1 MSKILT
7 TNKYFVVTF
16 ILAIIL
22 GGMTYGNLPGVE
34 PAAPVLVVDGETFNF
49 ADYGTVTHEQVAIFN
64 YLTTLF
70 DQPTDD
76 WDGWYIEPQYYG
88 LFHYVLAF
96 MAYSLAMYYETTPG
110 YRTDYYSDVSSGLI
124 EKFNTSYA
132 DYGEDSIEY
141 MEWMYASL
149 YLNWTEY
156 YYPDAVNPDA
166 DDIYTG
172 GFRGP
177 ANIMWTAHYAL
188 MELLHERNFN
198 LAIYD
203 DEIDYYME
211 DWNMSMTTDGFG
223 NPQEGGIWETGMI
236 PCEPYEVWTQ
246 CTCVPIYMTELYD
259 NMYGTD
265 YMPIWDFG
273 LNFMNT
279 VMQDQN
285 GLFVDGYYVQE
296 PIGTWFTQPTD
307 GPQQQFPGNRL
318 SPFRSDGKLRSRGYG
333 VAWTLAFL
341 EYTQP
346 EETIADYPVFIEN
359 YGKELSGTQMY
370 MVESMYDTGS
380 FGTFDYLSSLFT
392 LALAKQRGDF
402 STRDRIANFMF
413 DPYNKVWSADG
424 REMHYDTSSAT
435 SFLQTSVAYAELWA
449 NTPTTMVDLADA
461 RPAAFWDYPYISAA
475 DDENVWVYRA
485 EWDPVKEGFILSIQV
500 DQAATL
506 TFSNFDS
513 APSAYSG
520 GVVLSEL
527 TAAGL
532 DYTLD
537 LAPGTYH
544 LVIK

>member
-70 DQPTDD
+70 DQPTGD

-132 DYGEDSIEY
+132 EYGEDSIEY

-527 TAAGL
+527 TAAGM